1 MVKRKTGAVLLLV
14 AVALMACGKKDE
26 GAGGPPHGMGG
37 PPEVTVAAAVSRPIA
52 ETVEFPARLEAVE
65 QVQIRSRVTGYIQG
79 IHFQQGAEVHKGDL
93 LFTIDARTYEAQ
105 ARAAESQVAALNSR
119 IDMARIALAR
129 NEKLLATQ
137 ATSQREVDE
146 AGASVKDLEATLRGA
161 QAQLESAKLDVSFT
175 RVLSPITGRVG
186 KAEITVGNLVQANG
200 PESPVLTT
208 VVSSNPVYVSFD
220 ADEHTFVRFGLR
232 GQAGKSKLE
241 VGVGLS
247 GETGFP
253 HQARLDYVDNRVDP
267 GTGGVKIRALLA
279 NPDGALTPGLFAR
292 VKLSDPSGGRD
303 AVVVSE
309 RAIGTDQD
317 RKYVFVVGADKTA
330 QVRPIKPGPLV
341 DGMRVIYDGLKPGE
355 MVIVN
360 GLMRIR
366 PGVPVTAKLEAAA
379 DAGAAAPLAA
389 EPAKPA
395 DKAADKPME
404 KPTEKPTEKPM
415 EKAAK
420 PMEKPASTDKPDKA
434 HETAKPAGADSKA
447 TDKKKS

>member
-1 MVKRKTGAVLLLV
+1 MVKRKTGAALLLV
-14 AVALMACGKKDE
+14 AAAMMACGKKEE

-37 PPEVTVAAAVSRPIA
+37 APEVTVVAAVSRPIA
-52 ETVEFPARLEAVE
+52 ETVEFSARLEAVE
-65 QVQIRSRVTGYIQG
+65 QVQIRSRVTGYLQG
-79 IHFQQGAEVHKGDL
+79 IHFQQGAEVHEGDL
-93 LFTIDARTYEAQ
+93 LFTIDPRTYDAQ

-119 IDMARIALAR
+119 IDLARIVLAR

-146 AGASVKDLEATLRGA
+146 AAASVKDLEATLRGA
-161 QAQLESAKLDVSFT
+161 QAQLESAKLDLSFT

-220 ADEHTFVRFGLR
+220 ADERTFVRFGLH
-232 GQAGKSKLE
+232 GQAGKSKLDL
-241 VGVGLS
+241 GVALA
-247 GETGFP
+247 GEAGFP
-253 HQARLDYVDNRVDP
+253 HLARLDYVDNRVDP

-279 NPDGALTPGLFAR
+279 NPDGALTPGLYAR
-292 VKLSDPSGGRD
+292 VRMTDPGGGKD
-303 AVVVSE
+303 AVIVSE

-341 DGMRVIYDGLKPGE
+341 DGMRVVYDGLQPGD

-360 GLMRIR
+360 GLMRVR
-366 PGVPVTAKLEAAA
+366 PGVPVNAKLEPA
-379 DAGAAAPLAA
+379 AGAAAPPSSSPAEAPKAA
-389 EPAKPA
+389 EKPTAKPAEKPAASRARPAVPDGKPA
-395 DKAADKPME
+395 DKKQP
-404 KPTEKPTEKPM
+404 
-415 EKAAK
+415 
-420 PMEKPASTDKPDKA
+420 
-434 HETAKPAGADSKA
+434 
-447 TDKKKS
+447 

>member
-14 AVALMACGKKDE
+14 TVALMACGKKDE
-26 GAGGPPHGMGG
+26 GAGGPPSGMGG

-93 LFTIDARTYEAQ
+93 LFTIDSRTYDAQ

-119 IDMARIALAR
+119 IDLARIALAR

-146 AGASVKDLEATLRGA
+146 AGASLKDLEATLRGA

-220 ADEHTFVRFGLR
+220 ADERTFVRFGLR
-232 GQAGKSKLE
+232 GQGGKSKLE
-241 VGVGLS
+241 MGVALA

-267 GTGGVKIRALLA
+267 STGGVKIRGVLA

-292 VKLSDPSGGRD
+292 VKLSDPAGGKD

-330 QVRPIKPGPLV
+330 QVRPVKPGPLV
-341 DGMRVIYDGLKPGE
+341 DGMRVIYEGLKPGE
-355 MVIVN
+355 QVIVN

-379 DAGAAAPLAA
+379 DAGAAPPPAA
-389 EPAKPA
+389 EPAKPV
-395 DKAADKPME
+395 DKTADKPME
-404 KPTEKPTEKPM
+404 KSIEKSKGKPSP
-415 EKAAK
+415 AAK
-420 PMEKPASTDKPDKA
+420 PDPAP
-434 HETAKPAGADSKA
+434 ETAKAA
-447 TDKKKS
+447 DKKKS